1 MLQELNLLITEYN
14 SNFTK
19 CSTIEQGNIFGRWFL
34 EKIDEN
40 ELNEEDINN
49 AILGKTRDRGI
60 DGFYYDEEKDTV
72 FLYQFKY
79 KSNGVLSDTE
89 IADFK
94 TLAATL
100 GFDNYTRNT
109 WLDSNKGYLDGALIE
124 VIGKKPRLYF
134 VYVSSID
141 ETRAKNIEDSCL
153 EMIDKSDFID
163 EIKFYS
169 TGELVKILKNDSG
182 IKRITLAD
190 QETRQKDLF
199 EYSSKN
205 GEIKAI
211 VKNISG
217 YDLVKQFS
225 DESSFE
231 ANVRIYVG
239 DKGINKKMRE
249 TASEEPDM
257 FWFYNNGITIICR
270 DIKDPTGNKGFYTL
284 EGAQVV
290 NGAQTINSLK
300 KLRTSEEKLK
310 NIRVL
315 AKILKIPEKDESIF
329 RKIVE
334 FNNKQNKIDNWQF
347 QSNKPFWKQLRIALL
362 EKSGHS
368 LDLIYKVGLPK
379 RDGAKEI
386 KLKEFVLVNIAYSGH
401 PYLAKQGQAAVFKNV
416 DDENEKNSYYYQ
428 IFPKE
433 KLEIENVNEI
443 TPADIDRYYYTLLD
457 LFPNSTSS
465 ILTNFQ
471 CLFLPKKLI
480 S

>member
-163 EIKFYS
+163 EIMFYS
-169 TGELVKILKNDSG
+169 TGGACKI
-182 IKRITLAD
+182 
-190 QETRQKDLF
+190 F
-199 EYSSKN
+199 
-205 GEIKAI
+205 
-211 VKNISG
+211 
-217 YDLVKQFS
+217 
-225 DESSFE
+225 
-231 ANVRIYVG
+231 
-239 DKGINKKMRE
+239 
-249 TASEEPDM
+249 
-257 FWFYNNGITIICR
+257 
-270 DIKDPTGNKGFYTL
+270 
-284 EGAQVV
+284 
-290 NGAQTINSLK
+290 
-300 KLRTSEEKLK
+300 
-310 NIRVL
+310 
-315 AKILKIPEKDESIF
+315 
-329 RKIVE
+329 
-334 FNNKQNKIDNWQF
+334 
-347 QSNKPFWKQLRIALL
+347 
-362 EKSGHS
+362 
-368 LDLIYKVGLPK
+368 
-379 RDGAKEI
+379 
-386 KLKEFVLVNIAYSGH
+386 
-401 PYLAKQGQAAVFKNV
+401 
-416 DDENEKNSYYYQ
+416 
-428 IFPKE
+428 
-433 KLEIENVNEI
+433 
-443 TPADIDRYYYTLLD
+443 
-457 LFPNSTSS
+457 
-465 ILTNFQ
+465 
-471 CLFLPKKLI
+471 
-480 S
+480 